1 MVSNDSDLQFNK
13 VVELGDVLGNHSD
26 IVIVK
31 SSVNNKNMC
40 YYKRQRL
47 YFVYSFVRVT
57 MLNMASGMNEK
68 SLCPR

>member
-31 SSVNNKNMC
+31 SSVNNKKNV
-40 YYKRQRL
+40 L
-47 YFVYSFVRVT
+47 
-57 MLNMASGMNEK
+57 L
-68 SLCPR
+68 